1 MQMNRVVI
9 AGYVSKTPEV
19 RRLPSGT
26 PVANVRVGES
36 VRYAD
41 GKETRELT
49 NWHSLSF
56 YGKLAGVAQ
65 ALKKGDNIY
74 VDGRIEQR
82 QFIARDGSKP
92 RTVYEI
98 VVSQCHVI
106 APLRRGSKS
115 ADTAAGRN
123 AANGSKPA
131 GAGVEND
138 WPVAG

>member
-1 MQMNRVVI
+1 MNRVVI
-9 AGYVSKTPEV
+9 AGYVSKKPEV

-26 PVANVRVGES
+26 PVANVQVGES

-41 GKETRELT
+41 GSGETRELT

-56 YGKLAGVAQ
+56 YGKLADVGQ

-74 VDGRIEQR
+74 IDGRLEQR
-82 QFIARDGSKP
+82 KFIGCDGSKP
-92 RTVYEI
+92 RTVHEI

-106 APLRRGSKS
+106 APVRRGNKA
-115 ADTAAGRN
+115 ADSAAGRN
-123 AANGSKPA
+123 AANGSVSAAA
-131 GAGVEND
+131 GLESE

>member
-9 AGYVSKTPEV
+9 AGYVSKTPDL

-41 GKETRELT
+41 GGETRELT

-56 YGKLAGVAQ
+56 YGKLASVAQ
-65 ALKKGDNIY
+65 ALKKGDSIY

-82 QFIARDGSKP
+82 QFVARDGGKP

-106 APLRRGSKS
+106 APLRRGSKAAES
-115 ADTAAGRN
+115 AVEKN
-123 AANGSKPA
+123 AANGSVSA

-138 WPVAG
+138 WPIAG

>member
-1 MQMNRVVI
+1 MQMNRVAI

-19 RRLPSGT
+19 WHLPSGT
-26 PVANVRVGES
+26 PIANVRVGEN
-36 VRYAD
+36 VRRAD
-41 GKETRELT
+41 GGETRELT

-65 ALKKGDNIY
+65 TLEKGDNIY

-106 APLRRGSKS
+106 APLQRGSKS
-115 ADTAAGRN
+115 ADTAAGKN
-123 AANGSKPA
+123 AANRSQPA
-131 GAGVEND
+131 GAGVESD